1 MTTDLHESGSVAGAH
16 GRLRLRAPGL
26 RTGFAAMLA
35 LMVVLASTGF
45 IYVDSMQQQLER
57 IAGNHMKKIQLASRM
72 RIAARERTLSLQKM
86 ILIEDFF
93 ERDAQWIQFNNLAG
107 EFIIAR
113 QGLLDMVLSPAEQKL
128 LDEQGALTNQAVPLQ
143 NAVVD
148 LVKGGHTTGAQAL
161 LVEKAIPA
169 QDRVLETLNK
179 LHALQEEMAADAV
192 AHARRDYEGAWIL
205 LATTVAAVM
214 VLGVTIAFGVVRRVR
229 LADRALQ
236 QEKDRAQVTLHAIS
250 EGVVRVGAGGLVEYL
265 NPTVEKLVEMGTR
278 EARGRPID
286 DVLAVARASDRISIQ
301 ALIGE
306 AIARNTAVSG
316 GEELT
321 LMTRTG
327 AEYGIELTATPIH
340 NIDGQASGTVLVL
353 RDVTEVR
360 ALSRELSYQAT
371 HDALTGLFNR
381 REFERQL
388 AQVLDHA
395 RLAHIDSALCYID
408 LDLFKVVND
417 TCGHAAGD
425 ELLKQLSMTL
435 ARSVRRG
442 DLIARLGGDEFAIL
456 LRSCS
461 LDAAHKVAEE
471 VRRSVRDFHFVWEDK
486 GFEIGASIGV
496 VRISADSGSPL
507 DVVRAADLACH
518 LAKDEG
524 RNRVHTLRKG
534 DLDLA
539 RRQGEIDWVQ
549 RIRSAIDENRLV
561 LYAQRIQPLRSAS
574 GASAHFE
581 ILVRL
586 LDETGAMNEPQ
597 AFLSAAERYHL
608 MPAIDQWVIERTFA
622 VLAARGV
629 AVLAPHGAFNINLS
643 GQSLSSPETLPFIL
657 RQADRHDIA
666 PAHVCFEITETAAI
680 THMSSAVQ
688 LITRLKDRGFRFA
701 LDDFGSGLSS
711 FGYLKTMKVDLL
723 KIDGVFIRGIAEDRA
738 DRAMVQ
744 SINQVAHTM
753 GIETV
758 AEFVETDAIRE
769 TLIELGIDFAQGSI
783 IATPESLEH
792 VLAAAGAARDDG
804 TAVQATS

>member
-1 MTTDLHESGSVAGAH
+1 MTSEKTETGGAVR
-16 GRLRLRAPGL
+16 RLRLRAPGL
-26 RTGFAAMLA
+26 RSGFAAMLA
-35 LMVVLASTGF
+35 LMVVLAATGF
-45 IYVDSMQQQLER
+45 FYVDSMQRHLER
-57 IAGNHMKKIQLASRM
+57 IVGDHMKKIELASRM

-86 ILIEDFF
+86 ILIDDFF

-107 EFIIAR
+107 EFITAR
-113 QGLLDMVLSPAEQKL
+113 QALLAMALSDDERAL
-128 LDEQGALTNQAVPLQ
+128 IDEQGRLTNLAVPLQ
-143 NAVVD
+143 NLVVD
-148 LVKGGHTTGAQAL
+148 LVKGGDTAGAQAL

-169 QDRVLETLNK
+169 QDRVLVVLNQ
-179 LHALQEEMAADAV
+179 LHGLQEQLAATAV
-192 AHARRDYEGAWIL
+192 ARARRDYESAWL
-205 LATTVAAVM
+205 LLMATVTAVM
-214 VLGVTIAFGVVRRVR
+214 VLGVVIALAVVRRVR
-229 LADRALQ
+229 DADRALQ
-236 QEKDRAQVTLHAIS
+236 REKDRAQVTLHAIS
-250 EGVVRVGAGGLVEYL
+250 EGVARVGFDGRIEYL
-265 NPTVEKLVEMGTR
+265 NPTIEKLGEISTR
-278 EARGRPID
+278 EARGQPVD
-286 DVLAVARASDRISIQ
+286 TVLLLSRGSDRVSLQSLVAEAVARD
-301 ALIGE
+301 
-306 AIARNTAVSG
+306 TAVSG
-316 GEELT
+316 GEDLT
-321 LMTRTG
+321 LSTRAG
-327 AEYGIELTATPIH
+327 AEFGIELTVTPIH
-340 NIDGQASGTVLVL
+340 DIDGRTTGTVLVL

-388 AQVLDHA
+388 SQVLDHA
-395 RLAHIDSALCYID
+395 RFAKIDSALCYLD

-442 DLIARLGGDEFAIL
+442 DVLARLGGDEFAIL
-456 LRSCS
+456 LRSCT

-486 GFEIGASIGV
+486 GFEVGVSVGV

-507 DVVRAADLACH
+507 DVVRVADLACR

-524 RNRVHTLRKG
+524 RNRVHTLRK
-534 DLDLA
+534 DDIDLA

-561 LYAQRIQPLRSAS
+561 LFAQRIEPLRSTE
-574 GASAHFE
+574 GAARHYE

-608 MPAIDQWVIERTFA
+608 MPAIDQWVIARTFA
-622 VLAARGV
+622 VLAEQGV
-629 AVLAPHGAFNINLS
+629 QTLAPEGAFNINLS

-657 RQADRHDIA
+657 READRHRVA

-680 THMSSAVQ
+680 THLSSAVQ

-758 AEFVETDAIRE
+758 AEFVETEAIRK
-769 TLIELGIDFAQGSI
+769 TLIEIGIDYGQGAG
-783 IATPESLEH
+783 IASPEKLED
-792 VLAAAGAARDDG
+792 VLKADRVPGRGASA
-804 TAVQATS
+804 QATR